1 MTPRLTPEGYAQTK
15 KKLASMEARLAALL
29 PRTDLNPIHKSEVE
43 RSYRDMM
50 RQYLR
55 DIKLYEAA
63 NGLTPAP
70 QEMSGTSGDSPE

>member
-1 MTPRLTPEGYAQTK
+1 MTDPLTEKGYRLTKE
-15 KKLASMEARLAALL
+15 KLANMEERLATLQT
-29 PRTDLNPIHKSEVE
+29 RDDLHPLHRAAVE

-63 NGLTPAP
+63 HGLTPAP
-70 QEMSGTSGDSPE
+70 QEVSGKPGEAPE